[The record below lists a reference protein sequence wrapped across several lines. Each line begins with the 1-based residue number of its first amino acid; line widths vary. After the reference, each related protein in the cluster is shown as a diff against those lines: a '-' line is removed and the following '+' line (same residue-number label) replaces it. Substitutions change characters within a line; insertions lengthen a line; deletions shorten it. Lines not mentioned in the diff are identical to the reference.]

1 MGGWLVVILITSAVA
16 MVVVVVVVGVVADD
30 ALAGLVV
37 HKGATGAWPV
47 SYPL

>member
-37 HKGATGAWPV
+37 HKGATGAGPV